1 MNKIGEN
8 VHLLRKRMRLTQT
21 DFSKQIGI
29 SQGTLSDIEQG
40 HCNPSVE
47 TVLSIHEQY
56 GVSLD
61 LILKGSEDDQSAKLH
76 LKDRRND
83 EEELTFLKVRL
94 KFCFFKWI
102 EWSLVRPIPKYLA
115 RSLGGSKNESSSER
129 TLLEAQNRLEQ

>member
-1 MNKIGEN
+1 MYKIGDN
-8 VHLLRKRMRLTQT
+8 IRLLRKRMRLTQI

-56 GVSLD
+56 GVSLN

-83 EEELTFLKVRL
+83 EEELIEVMKVL
-94 KFCFFKWI
+94 SA
-102 EWSLVRPIPKYLA
+102 EALSDLLDYA
-115 RSLGGSKNESSSER
+115 NYKNNKIRES
-129 TLLEAQNRLEQ
+129 

>member
-1 MNKIGEN
+1 MYKIGEN
-8 VHLLRKRMRLTQT
+8 VRLLRKRMRLTQT

-61 LILKGSEDDQSAKLH
+61 LILKGSEDVQSAKLH

-83 EEELTFLKVRL
+83 AEELIEIIKVL
-94 KFCFFKWI
+94 
-102 EWSLVRPIPKYLA
+102 SP
-115 RSLGGSKNESSSER
+115 
-129 TLLEAQNRLEQ
+129 EALSDILDYANYKHKKIRE

>member
-1 MNKIGEN
+1 MYKIGEN
-8 VHLLRKRMRLTQT
+8 VRLLRKRMRLTQT

-61 LILKGSEDDQSAKLH
+61 LILKGSKDDQSAKLH

-83 EEELTFLKVRL
+83 EEEL
-94 KFCFFKWI
+94 I
-102 EWSLVRPIPKYLA
+102 EIIKMLSPEALSDLLDYATYKQKRI
-115 RSLGGSKNESSSER
+115 RKN
-129 TLLEAQNRLEQ
+129 

>member
-1 MNKIGEN
+1 MNKIGDN
-8 VHLLRKRMRLTQT
+8 IRLLRKRMGLTQI

-61 LILKGSEDDQSAKLH
+61 LILKGSEEDQSAKLH
-76 LKDRRND
+76 LKDKRND
-83 EEELTFLKVRL
+83 EEEL
-94 KFCFFKWI
+94 I
-102 EWSLVRPIPKYLA
+102 EIIKMLSPEAL
-115 RSLGGSKNESSSER
+115 SD
-129 TLLEAQNRLEQ
+129 LLDYATYKQKRFIKINEAQGDCDR